1 MFGAR
6 KFQALVSWGVLVF
19 VLSGILVAQTAPWS
33 TEKAATWYE
42 QQPWLVGSNYI
53 PDDAINELEMW
64 QAESFDAP
72 EIDKELGWAEDIGMN
87 TCACFCMTFY
97 GRKILRDS
105 GSASSSFCRFHRG
118 ITSSRFSC
126 CL

>member
-53 PDDAINELEMW
+53 PNDAINELEMW
-64 QAESFDAP
+64 QAQSFNAAQ
-72 EIDKELGWAEDIGMN
+72 IDKELGWAEEIGM
-87 TCACFCMTFY
+87 TFSFPLPK
-97 GRKILRDS
+97 RRAVSI
-105 GSASSSFCRFHRG
+105 ASTRRA
-118 ITSSRFSC
+118 RFSGVIAIRS
-126 CL
+126 